1 MSSCDTDIWIYIPR
15 LVFDPFDLALD
26 VTPANVVAALDRRDF
41 LQALVLAFR
50 LTEAELIQKVVEA
63 TPHTDIVLLAQT
75 MPSNYVQPML
85 VFLAKELDHS
95 RHVGTC

>member
-50 LTEAELIQKVVEA
+50 YKWLVV
-63 TPHTDIVLLAQT
+63 HCCVSSHLRC
-75 MPSNYVQPML
+75 L
-85 VFLAKELDHS
+85 V
-95 RHVGTC
+95 